1 MGVAWDSVW
10 ESHEIPYG
18 SRMGFRMGVAWDY
31 TEQEEAARSCR
42 TSATA
47 QSERTNS
54 KVKKVAHTSHSNRH
68 SLHMNGPTLG
78 MRHAS
83 SYFYTLQHILS
94 CRYKTVIKARAKK

>member
-68 SLHMNGPTLG
+68 SLAPHEWAYT
-78 MRHAS
+78 RHAACIFIFL
-83 SYFYTLQHILS
+83 YITAYIIL
-94 CRYKTVIKARAKK
+94 